1 VQFGW
6 ALQQIHRKTSEA
18 RLQLIHALAAF
29 PGSTF
34 LLQEFAALNAWPVI
48 YVAIIKLPGSDLWAH
63 FMEPKPDFIEE
74 SFDNFETY
82 AAVRFRAPQKF
93 LSEAEHDLLA
103 AGMPPYAFVPSGEM
117 SPQDNSASL
126 EGIVMTHRMRH
137 DLLLVQMLKEM
148 GLLSESTARA
158 AASAYQR
165 VLTSAP
171 PFDHYRVLPTE
182 DQWHSLYPWFNRRLY
197 VHPAPRVQQAL
208 RPLDASKNTLRFLQ
222 SGTCDGCNPFPSK
235 AGDVLS
241 NSSVLVID
249 ELLTPEALASLR
261 DFAELSTVWYQERPS
276 FLGAGL
282 ASGFS
287 SPLLSQIA
295 EELRAR
301 LPELLCDL
309 PLQNVWAFKFDDELE
324 TGIDL
329 HADQDAVNV
338 NFWITPDEDNLD
350 ESSGG
355 LIIYDAAAD
364 PAGNMS
370 FEDYNNVNGVRD
382 DKSEESGVL
391 SMLKASG
398 YSNVTVP
405 YRQNRAVIFD
415 GARIHTTQ
423 PFSFRKGKLRSR
435 RINITFLFG
444 LRGAYCHLKRNA
456 VHAVA
461 DAF

>member
-1 VQFGW
+1 VY
-6 ALQQIHRKTSEA
+6 S
-18 RLQLIHALAAF
+18 
-29 PGSTF
+29 
-34 LLQEFAALNAWPVI
+34 
-48 YVAIIKLPGSDLWAH
+48 SDSYAMITKNGGMGGLWAH
-63 FMEPKPDFIEE
+63 FVEPKPDFIEDAFDTFE
-74 SFDNFETY
+74 SY
-82 AAVRFRAPQKF
+82 AAVRFRAPQMF

-103 AGMPPYAFVPSGEM
+103 AGMPPYGFVPSGET
-117 SPQDNSASL
+117 SPRDNRASL
-126 EGIVMTHRMRH
+126 LGVVMKHRMRH
-137 DLLLVQMLKEM
+137 DLLMVEMLQEM
-148 GLLSESTARA
+148 GLLPESTAA
-158 AASAYQR
+158 AAKSAYQR

-171 PFDHYRVLPTE
+171 TFDDYRLLPTE
-182 DQWHSLYPWFNRRLY
+182 DQWHSLYRFHNRRLY
-197 VHPAPRVQQAL
+197 VHPAPRLQQAL
-208 RPLDASKNTLRFLQ
+208 RPLDASKNTLLR

-235 AGDVLS
+235 AGGVLS
-241 NSSVLVID
+241 NNTVLVMD

-261 DFAELSTVWYQERPS
+261 NFVELSTVWYQERPS

-287 SPLLSQIA
+287 CPLLSQIA

-301 LPELLCDL
+301 LPEVLCDL
-309 PLQNVWAFKFDDELE
+309 TIQNVWAFKFDDELE

-329 HADQDAVNV
+329 HVDQDAVNV
-338 NFWITPDEDNLD
+338 NLWITPDDDNLD
-350 ESSGG
+350 ASSGG

-364 PAGNMS
+364 PAGNMT
-370 FEDYNNVNGVRD
+370 FEDYNSVGNVRTA
-382 DKSEESGVL
+382 KSEESGVL

-405 YRQNRAVIFD
+405 YRQNRAVVFD

-444 LRGAYCHLKRNA
+444 VRGAYCHLRRNA

-461 DAF
+461 EDAVHDVAEDSCTGGECSG